1 MSECVKRVSL
11 HSQVIV
17 KTRQKSATIFST
29 GGQAV
34 FSTLIKSMSSVIY
47 RCFSQWVKLL
57 PRGGFRFLARVNTWS
72 RESQCAYVRGLKYF
86 RRESLQFQK
95 GFNTWS
101 RESLCLCQEVKIL
114 QKGVITVSIEG
125 QNMVKGI
132 IVFLSGG

>member
-34 FSTLIKSMSSVIY
+34 FSKLIKSMSSVIY

-57 PRGGFRFLARVNTWS
+57 PRGGFRFLAKGQHMVK
-72 RESQCAYVRGLKYF
+72 RESM
-86 RRESLQFQK
+86 
-95 GFNTWS
+95 
-101 RESLCLCQEVKIL
+101 CLCQGVKIL
-114 QKGVITVSIEG
+114 QKGVTTVSKG
-125 QNMVKGI
+125 VQHMVKGV
-132 IVFLSGG
+132 IVFMSRG